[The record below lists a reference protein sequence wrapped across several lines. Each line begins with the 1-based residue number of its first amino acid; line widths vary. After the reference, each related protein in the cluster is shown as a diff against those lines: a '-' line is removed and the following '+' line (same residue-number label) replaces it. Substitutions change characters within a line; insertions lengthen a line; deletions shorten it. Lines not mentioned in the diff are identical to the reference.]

1 MLYSKRSREITRCRL
16 IPGSTMTSKVPTE
29 NYNLVRT
36 GPELG
41 EKVNFVFPR
50 HQNISGKKTR
60 ENKE

>member
-1 MLYSKRSREITRCRL
+1 
-16 IPGSTMTSKVPTE
+16 MTSKVPTE

-41 EKVNFVFPR
+41 EKVDFVLPR

>member
-1 MLYSKRSREITRCRL
+1 MLYSKRSREITRYRL
-16 IPGSTMTSKVPTE
+16 IPGSTMTSKVPMKIC
-29 NYNLVRT
+29 NLVRT

-41 EKVNFVFPR
+41 EKVDFVFPR